1 MDHSN
6 VQTGTLPQL
15 QDAEL
20 RLEHGYAVCTFQR
33 DDVRNALTGTALI
46 EDICAVLDW
55 ANNNLSIAC
64 VIFTGQGSAFS
75 SGGNIKEMAEQKG
88 MFSGSPATISQAYR
102 NGIQRMT
109 KAVCNAEVITIAA
122 VNGAAVGAGFD
133 LCCMCD
139 LRIGCNETRFGET
152 FINLGIIPGDGG
164 AWFLQRLVGYQRA
177 AELTFSGRI
186 IQSDEA
192 MTLGLLL
199 DRVDRSHLLSR
210 AETYASE
217 YASKPPLALR
227 QTKRLMKAA
236 QRMALD
242 DFLDLC
248 ADVQGHCHHT
258 QDHARAVEAFIN
270 KTPANF
276 KGD

>member
-1 MDHSN
+1 MLEQPS
-6 VQTGTLPQL
+6 L
-15 QDAEL
+15 QDATL
-20 RLEHGYAVCTFQR
+20 THRNGYAICEFQR

-55 ANNNLSIAC
+55 ANSDIRIAC

-75 SGGNIKEMAEQKG
+75 SGGNIKEMAEQRG
-88 MFSGSPATISQAYR
+88 MFGGSPAEISEAYR
-102 NGIQRMT
+102 KGIQRMSR
-109 KAVCNAEVITIAA
+109 AVFNAEVVTIAA

-133 LCCMCD
+133 MCCMCD
-139 LRIGCNETRFGET
+139 LRIGCEATRFGET
-152 FINLGIIPGDGG
+152 FVNLGIIPGDGG

-186 IQSDEA
+186 IDSQEA
-192 MTLGLLL
+192 RNLGLLL
-199 DRVDRSHLLSR
+199 ECVDKDQLLAT
-210 AETYASE
+210 AENYAAS

-227 QTKRLMKAA
+227 QSKRLMRVA
-236 QRMALD
+236 QRQELD

-248 ADVQGHCHHT
+248 ADVQAQCHHT
-258 QDHARAVEAFIN
+258 QDHQRALHAFLN
-270 KTPANF
+270 KEPAHF

>member
-1 MDHSN
+1 MNSA
-6 VQTGTLPQL
+6 PQL
-15 QDAEL
+15 QDAQL
-20 RLEHGYAVCTFQR
+20 TVKSGYAICEFQR

-55 ANNNLSIAC
+55 ANSNLSIAC
-64 VIFTGQGSAFS
+64 VIFTGQGRAFS
-75 SGGNIKEMAEQKG
+75 SGGNIKEMAQRKG
-88 MFSGSPATISQAYR
+88 MFGGSPATISRAYR
-102 NGIQRMT
+102 EGIQRMT
-109 KAVCNAEVITIAA
+109 KAVCNAEVVTIAA

-139 LRIGCNETRFGET
+139 LRIGCDDTRFGET

-186 IQSDEA
+186 IDSEEA
-192 MTLGLLL
+192 SRLGLLL
-199 DRVDRSHLLSR
+199 DCVDPSQLLSR
-210 AETYASE
+210 AETCASE

-236 QRMALD
+236 QRVELD

-270 KTPANF
+270 KTPATF